1 MLWLWEGV
9 GVALRSACA
18 WRQAVRD
25 KRGAEA
31 AQQQQLYIYTHTLT
45 EGDCAFKTRKT
56 NNQTS
61 LGVNVR
67 AMNLLDMVL
76 FKLLML
82 LYCLS
87 DTKGKWVL
95 R

>member
-1 MLWLWEGV
+1 MTSYAFQYCLWEGV
-9 GVALRSACA
+9 GVAFRSACA
-18 WRQAVRD
+18 WRQAVGD
-25 KRGAEA
+25 KRHSSSR
-31 AQQQQLYIYTHTLT
+31 LTHTQR
-45 EGDCAFKTRKT
+45 EGNCAFKTRKT
-56 NNQTS
+56 NSQTS

-87 DTKGKWVL
+87 DTKGK
-95 R
+95 